1 MTHPTFAWMLL
12 EHLSAQLRRM
22 TERVFEYSTL
32 VVRKRLIVEL
42 LHRAEKAAP
51 VDGEVSNLLAPSLHL
66 RLALCAGPI
75 RDSLPHSRTIRNDAS
90 ACIRVRQFPLHQTWF
105 NDGRHG
111 GERR

>member
-42 LHRAEKAAP
+42 LHRAEKAAL
-51 VDGEVSNLLAPSLHL
+51 VDGEVSISPAPTHSELAATMSTHREAVSREMSDLAKRGLIEKRGSRLLLHDVSAL
-66 RLALCAGPI
+66 RALV
-75 RDSLPHSRTIRNDAS
+75 DKK
-90 ACIRVRQFPLHQTWF
+90 
-105 NDGRHG
+105 
-111 GERR
+111 E